1 VADKRHIKYNLKR
14 LQSLKT
20 WQLFILLLLVAMV
33 SATLLRMNNNG
44 MIERRTAVLQA
55 DKTGDQMALKNNL
68 YSLQR
73 YAAEHMNAS
82 SGTVYLEE
90 SYKRDT
96 QRAFQAAE
104 AAMSGE
110 SSPLALADATCKQRF
125 AGWSQSYVLCVATE
139 QAKYPAGAT
148 TAQFVPPN
156 SELYRQEFVSP
167 LWSPDFAGWSVALV
181 LAITG
186 VIVVRW
192 IGLIILKLLL
202 RKHYSSI

>member
-1 VADKRHIKYNLKR
+1 
-14 LQSLKT
+14 
-20 WQLFILLLLVAMV
+20 MV
-33 SATLLRMNNNG
+33 SATLLRINNNG
-44 MIERRTAVLQA
+44 MIERRTAVLQS
-55 DKTGDQMALKNNL
+55 DKSGDQTAIKNNL

-104 AAMSGE
+104 AAMSGQ

-125 AGWSQSYVLCVATE
+125 AGWSQSYVLCVAAE
-139 QAKYPAGAT
+139 QAKYPAASNA
-148 TAQFVPPN
+148 AQFVPPN
-156 SELYRQEFVSP
+156 SELYRQEFASP
-167 LWSPDFAGWSVALV
+167 VWSPDFAGWSLVVVAIL
-181 LAITG
+181 TG
-186 VIVVRW
+186 VIVLRW
-192 IGLIILKLLL
+192 IGVIILKLLL